1 MRLVERPFG
10 AALLLEQRRHP
21 DDRGSFARLFCR
33 STLAAAGIVVD
44 VAQANLSHSRR
55 RHTLRGLH
63 LQVGRSAEIKVVQ
76 CLAGRLFDV
85 IVDLRPASPTF
96 RRWQGFEL
104 SAANGR
110 VLVVPEGFAH
120 GFLSL
125 TDDVLMAYLVS
136 APYDPVAERGFR
148 FDDPAFAIA
157 WPSPPAAVSAKDLA
171 HPPFMPD
178 RLTPAPSAPP
188 DGAQAFAGAA

>member
-10 AALLLEQRRHP
+10 AALLLEQTRHP
-21 DDRGSFARLFCR
+21 DSRGSFARLFCQK
-33 STLAAAGIVVD
+33 TLAAAGVRVD
-44 VAQANLSHSRR
+44 VAQANLSHSRA

-63 LQVGRSAEIKVVQ
+63 LQVAPSAEIKVVQ

-85 IVDLRPASPTF
+85 IVDLRPESPTL
-96 RRWQGFEL
+96 RQWRGFEL

-157 WPSPPAAVSAKDLA
+157 WPQPPAVVSDKDLA
-171 HPPFMPD
+171 HPPFSSD
-178 RLTPAPSAPP
+178 RLGPVSIGVARPARVLEDAL
-188 DGAQAFAGAA
+188 